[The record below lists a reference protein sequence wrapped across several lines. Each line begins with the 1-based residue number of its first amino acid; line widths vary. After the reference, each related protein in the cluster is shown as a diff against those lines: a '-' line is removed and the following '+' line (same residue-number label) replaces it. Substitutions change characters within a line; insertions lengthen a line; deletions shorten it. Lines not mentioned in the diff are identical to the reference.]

1 MNMNNGVHYLQ
12 VQPEAV
18 ELPRLPCASPFRAVV
33 LVREAVSNEWR
44 KRVSD
49 WLVTSGCLY
58 MLAWGVDCSI
68 WDDAV
73 DWASLNEFDFG
84 DIPPERFVM
93 TTWHDDESIEEVF
106 AFARSWATHPTVAV
120 DANVILDISF
130 ESRESQTISAW
141 SDAEVADR

>member
-1 MNMNNGVHYLQ
+1 MNDGVHYLQ
-12 VQPEAV
+12 LQPEAV

-33 LVREAVSNEWR
+33 LVREAVTNEWR
-44 KRVSD
+44 NRVSD

-73 DWASLNEFDFG
+73 DWTSLHEFDFG

-106 AFARSWATHPTVAV
+106 SFARSWATHPTVAV